1 MRNIFLLLLLSA
13 STYFSN
19 GQERPKIGSEKGVK
33 EKLWKIKKSLPDF
46 KKNLVVKDRLYTEE
60 DKYDVK
66 MEMGDGIILFEEDE
80 DKQQTLIIRFSG
92 PYFFSG
98 SIADFKQYYVQL
110 GEMLK
115 EIFKNTLT
123 ADEVKTEK
131 KWEMTFWEIG
141 KKSYESAVTIK
152 LKTDW
157 FMNKPEIQLVFFT
170 HPSGK
175 VPKL

>member
-1 MRNIFLLLLLSA
+1 M
-13 STYFSN
+13 
-19 GQERPKIGSEKGVK
+19 
-33 EKLWKIKKSLPDF
+33 
-46 KKNLVVKDRLYTEE
+46 
-60 DKYDVK
+60 
-66 MEMGDGIILFEEDE
+66 
-80 DKQQTLIIRFSG
+80 
-92 PYFFSG
+92 
-98 SIADFKQYYVQL
+98 QL

-141 KKSYESAVTIK
+141 KKSYESPVTIK

>member
-19 GQERPKIGSEKGVK
+19 GQDRPKIGSEKGVK
-33 EKLWKIKKSLPDF
+33 EKLLKIKKSLPDF

-66 MEMGDGIILFEEDE
+66 MEMGNGLIRFEED
-80 DKQQTLIIRFSG
+80 KHQTLIIYFSG
-92 PYFFSG
+92 PYHFSG
-98 SIADFKQYYVQL
+98 SISDFKQYYVQL
-110 GEMLK
+110 GDMLK
-115 EIFKNTLT
+115 DIFINTLV

-131 KWEMTFWEIG
+131 KWEMTFSAIG
-141 KKSYESAVTIK
+141 KKSYESPVTVK

-157 FMNKPEIQLVFFT
+157 FMNNPEIQLVFFT
-170 HPSGK
+170 QPSGK
-175 VPKL
+175 RPKP